1 MEYYPII
8 QSLCRVALA
17 TGEPAVRQQVER
29 LKDAAQKSGDES
41 VARSLTQLLTRASKA
56 SEMAPSKITQSF
68 SGLIKGEDL
77 TRNTPLPVDKETSAP
92 LADIIYPED
101 LPTVMPLFNDAL
113 KNAALTILN
122 EWRNTEALSLLGV
135 TPSRTC
141 LVYGP
146 PGTGKTTLALW
157 LARELGVPVVLARLD
172 GLISSFLGTTARNV
186 GNLFSF
192 ANRYRCMLILDEF
205 DAVAKIRDD
214 PHEVGEI
221 KRVVNA
227 LLQNVDMRRG
237 IGLTIAV
244 TNHESL
250 LDPAIWRRFE
260 IKLNIP
266 KPDIQGRLGLVKRY
280 LPPVELNEPA
290 EKFIAWLTEGFSGS
304 EIETFVLG
312 LKKYIALNQGGGALN
327 LLAALKHLV
336 MLSGD
341 KIEANREAILSMETQ
356 ALANY
361 LLTQSS
367 LGFNQAHLA
376 LLFNKDKATVNRWV
390 RDSK

>member
-1 MEYYPII
+1 MEHYPII

-17 TGEPAVRQQVER
+17 TGEPAIRQQVER
-29 LKDAAQKSGDES
+29 LKEAAKKSGDDS
-41 VARSLTQLLTRASKA
+41 VAKSLTQLLTRASKA
-56 SEMAPSKITQSF
+56 SEMAPSKMTQSF
-68 SGLIKGEDL
+68 SGLIKGEDISK
-77 TRNTPLPVDKETSAP
+77 NTPLPVDKETSAP
-92 LADIIYPED
+92 LADIIFPED
-101 LPTVMPLFNDAL
+101 LPTVMPLFNEAL
-113 KNAALTILN
+113 TNAAMTILN
-122 EWRNTEALSLLGV
+122 EWRNTEALHSLGV

-157 LARELGVPVVLARLD
+157 LAHELGIPVVIARLD

-186 GNLFSF
+186 GNLFTF
-192 ANRYRCMLILDEF
+192 ANRYRCVLVLDEF

-227 LLQNVDMRRG
+227 LLQNIDLRRG
-237 IGLTIAV
+237 TGLTIAV

-266 KPDIQGRLGLVKRY
+266 NPDFQGRLGLVKRY

-312 LKKYIALNQGGGALN
+312 FKKYIALNSGGVNN
-327 LLAALKHLV
+327 LLPALRHLV
-336 MLSGD
+336 MLSGE
-341 KIEANREAILSMETQ
+341 KIEANREAILSMDTQ
-356 ALANY
+356 ALINY

-367 LGFNQAHLA
+367 LGFTQAHMA
-376 LLFNKDKATVNRWV
+376 VLFNKDKATVNRWV